1 MASDMATCPP
11 VVRDAISDDARE
23 RAYPLPNNTS
33 CEIQRLDGQHAV
45 FAIRTRK
52 LYHAQFPLGQS
63 PPRVVDLGCGT
74 GVWTRRFA
82 STHPDSHVLGID
94 LHPPTGKATD
104 GGDTPSNCT
113 FAEADM
119 EEDWSLFPAQDGE
132 APAPF
137 DFVYIRMLMAA
148 VQDWPGLF
156 KRAYQNLRPGG
167 KIEVFE
173 GLMEMNAED
182 GKSTASTSAAI
193 RWFELAQQYL
203 ALHSIKWDLA
213 RDIPQQL
220 TDAGFEVTEDLAF
233 KMRLYPD
240 NADHVAHRIWVAAQY
255 AYDMADMI
263 SGMTGRMKR
272 DMLDVMSAT
281 EWDELE
287 QAARKELLEESGVRG
302 FYTNLYIRVA
312 QKPLDK

>member
-1 MASDMATCPP
+1 MASSAP
-11 VVRDAISDDARE
+11 VVCDTVQPDSKE
-23 RAYPLPNNTS
+23 RAYPLPSNTS
-33 CEIQRLDGQHAV
+33 FEIQRLDGQHAV
-45 FAIRTRK
+45 FNIRTRK

-63 PPRVVDLGCGT
+63 PPRVLDVGCGT

-82 STHPDSHVLGID
+82 SAHPDSHVLGID
-94 LHPPTGKATD
+94 LHPPTKQATN
-104 GGDTPSNCT
+104 GDDIPPNCT
-113 FAEADM
+113 FSKADL
-119 EEDWSLFPAQDGE
+119 EEDWSLFPTQGE
-132 APAPF
+132 ATSPF
-137 DFVYIRMLMAA
+137 DYVYIRMLMAA

-156 KRAYQNLRPGG
+156 ERAYHNLRPGG

-182 GKSTASTSAAI
+182 GKSTASTSATI

-213 RDIPQQL
+213 RDHPQQL
-220 TDAGFEVTEDLAF
+220 SDAGFEVVEDLSF

-255 AYDMADMI
+255 AYDMADMV
-263 SGMTGRMKR
+263 SGMTGRMKKA
-272 DMLDVMSAT
+272 MLDVMSET

-302 FYTNLYIRVA
+302 FYTTLYIRVA
-312 QKPLDK
+312 QKPHDK